1 MEEAAI
7 VALEISLAAALDEW
21 AGMGLGWGRGGAV
34 GLTGKRRHQR
44 EDAAIRALKGAGCS
58 EDGFT

>member
-21 AGMGLGWGRGGAV
+21 AGMGQGWGSRPERQEKAP
-34 GLTGKRRHQR
+34 
-44 EDAAIRALKGAGCS
+44 A
-58 EDGFT
+58 